1 MRSSLFLAESAM
13 LLIATAYKRDTRR
26 RAPSAGY
33 KARAEL
39 LQTQLTRLQGEQTI
53 GRASGQ

>member
-1 MRSSLFLAESAM
+1 MRSSLFLAEGAM
-13 LLIATAYKRDTRR
+13 LLIATACGRATRR

-39 LQTQLTRLQGEQTI
+39 LLPARPECQQTI